1 MKMKTPRIIY
11 DDIEAPALY
20 IAAIHTIVV
29 SANLTETEQE
39 QALRHEL
46 AHVEQSNSLYR
57 ASVAQKLKLE
67 HEANC
72 YMVSELL
79 QTYLSQT
86 DQALEDINYITFM
99 EQVGLSDKYIP
110 IVEHVVKQAESNG
123 KLENSPIA

>member
-11 DDIEAPALY
+11 DDIETPALY

-29 SANLTETEQE
+29 STNLTETEQE

-46 AHVEQSNSLYR
+46 AHVDQSNLLYR
-57 ASVAQKLKLE
+57 ASTAQKLKLE

-86 DQALEDINYITFM
+86 DQALDEINYITFM

-110 IVEHVVKQAESNG
+110 IVEHVVKQAEFNG

>member
-29 SANLTETEQE
+29 STNLNESEQE
-39 QALRHEL
+39 HALRHEL

-57 ASVAQKLKLE
+57 ASAAQKLKLE
-67 HEANC
+67 YEANC
-72 YMVSELL
+72 YMVSDLL

-110 IVEHVVKQAESNG
+110 IVEYVFKRSKPDG
-123 KLENSPIA
+123 KIRNSPIA

>member
-29 SANLTETEQE
+29 STNLNESEQKH
-39 QALRHEL
+39 ALRHEL

-57 ASVAQKLKLE
+57 ASAAQKLKLE
-67 HEANC
+67 YEANC
-72 YMVSELL
+72 YMVSDLL
-79 QTYLSQT
+79 RTYLSQT

-110 IVEHVVKQAESNG
+110 IVEYVFKHSKPDG
-123 KLENSPIA
+123 KIKDSPIA

>member
-1 MKMKTPRIIY
+1 MKTPRIIY

-29 SANLTETEQE
+29 STNLNESEQKH
-39 QALRHEL
+39 ALRHEL

-57 ASVAQKLKLE
+57 ASAAQKLKLE
-67 HEANC
+67 YEANC
-72 YMVSELL
+72 YMVSDLL
-79 QTYLSQT
+79 RTYLSQT

-110 IVEHVVKQAESNG
+110 IVEYVFKHSKPDG
-123 KLENSPIA
+123 KIKDSPIA

>member
-1 MKMKTPRIIY
+1 MKTPRIIY

-29 SANLTETEQE
+29 STNLNESEQE
-39 QALRHEL
+39 HALRHEL

-57 ASVAQKLKLE
+57 ASAAQKLKLE
-67 HEANC
+67 YEANC
-72 YMVSELL
+72 YMVSDLL

-86 DQALEDINYITFM
+86 GQALEDINYITFM

-110 IVEHVVKQAESNG
+110 IVEYVFKRSKPDG
-123 KLENSPIA
+123 KIRTSPIA

>member
-57 ASVAQKLKLE
+57 ASAAQKLKLE

-79 QTYLSQT
+79 RTYLSQT

-123 KLENSPIA
+123 KLEDSPIA

>member
-1 MKMKTPRIIY
+1 MKTPRIIY

-29 SANLTETEQE
+29 SSKLNEAEQE

-57 ASVAQKLKLE
+57 ASAAQKLKLE

-79 QTYLSQT
+79 QAYLSRTGQV
-86 DQALEDINYITFM
+86 LEDINYITFM
-99 EQVGLSDKYIP
+99 EQVGLSDRYIP
-110 IVEHVVKQAESNG
+110 IVERVVKQAESDG
-123 KLENSPIA
+123 KLEDSPIA